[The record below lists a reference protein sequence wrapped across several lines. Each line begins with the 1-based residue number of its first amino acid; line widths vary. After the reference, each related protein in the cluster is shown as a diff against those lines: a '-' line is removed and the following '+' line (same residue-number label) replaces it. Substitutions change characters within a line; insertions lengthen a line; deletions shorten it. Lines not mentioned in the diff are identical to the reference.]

1 MNYQNEEYIQYSK
14 KKKSK
19 ETRSIAWYLTTHIT
33 LYIVLIFFLIF
44 FAWYTYFSVTHRY
57 YIVTGTSM
65 QPTLNSSIVL
75 EDESEDAVYVNIY
88 GNIDFGDIV
97 VINASNNS
105 DDIIKRVLATGGDY
119 VTIARSGNSYYVYRI
134 AKENVVLDENGIMTG
149 SLIEDVN
156 ARLQEN
162 ERGGFSYNIDYT
174 SWGAEPGIPQ
184 GGITYEAQFY
194 NQFIADADEEDLFI
208 SGGGLIYVK
217 VPEDHVFCL
226 GDNRANSRDSRYYG
240 YFSLDEIVGDVEII
254 VYDYSFGNRVLQVI
268 SFYYRQV
275 EEFFAR

>member
-33 LYIVLIFFLIF
+33 LYIILIFFLIF

-119 VTIARSGNSYYVYRI
+119 VTIARSGNSYYIYRI

>member
-14 KKKSK
+14 KKKNK

-57 YIVTGTSM
+57 YLVTGSSM
-65 QPTLNSSIVL
+65 QPTLNSGILS

-119 VTIARSGNSYYVYRI
+119 VTIARSGNSYYIYRI

-194 NQFIADADEEDLFI
+194 NQFIADADEEDLFT
-208 SGGGLIYVK
+208 SSNGLIYVK

>member
-14 KKKSK
+14 KKKNK

-33 LYIVLIFFLIF
+33 LYIILIFFLIF

-119 VTIARSGNSYYVYRI
+119 VTIARSGNSYYIYRI

-162 ERGGFSYNIDYT
+162 ERGGFSYNIDYI
-174 SWGAEPGIPQ
+174 SWGAEPGILQ

-194 NQFIADADEEDLFI
+194 NQFIADADEEDLFT
-208 SGGGLIYVK
+208 SSNGLIYVK

>member
-119 VTIARSGNSYYVYRI
+119 VTIARSGNSYYIYRI

-194 NQFIADADEEDLFI
+194 NQFIADADEEDLFT
-208 SGGGLIYVK
+208 SSNGLIYVK

>member
-1 MNYQNEEYIQYSK
+1 
-14 KKKSK
+14 
-19 ETRSIAWYLTTHIT
+19 
-33 LYIVLIFFLIF
+33 
-44 FAWYTYFSVTHRY
+44 
-57 YIVTGTSM
+57 M

-119 VTIARSGNSYYVYRI
+119 VTIARSGNSYYIYRI

>member
-14 KKKSK
+14 KKKNK

-119 VTIARSGNSYYVYRI
+119 VTIARSGNSYYIYRI
-134 AKENVVLDENGIMTG
+134 AKENVVLDENGVMTG

-174 SWGAEPGIPQ
+174 SWGAEPGILQ

-194 NQFIADADEEDLFI
+194 NQFIADADEEDLFT
-208 SGGGLIYVK
+208 SSNGLIYVK

>member
-134 AKENVVLDENGIMTG
+134 AKENVVLDENGVMTG

-174 SWGAEPGIPQ
+174 SWGAEPGILQ

-194 NQFIADADEEDLFI
+194 NQFIADADEEDLFT
-208 SGGGLIYVK
+208 SSNGLIYVK

>member
-57 YIVTGTSM
+57 YLVTGSSM
-65 QPTLNSSIVL
+65 QPTLNSGILS

-119 VTIARSGNSYYVYRI
+119 VTIARSGNSYYIYRI

-162 ERGGFSYNIDYT
+162 ERGGFSYNIDYI
-174 SWGAEPGIPQ
+174 SWGAEPGILQ
-184 GGITYEAQFY
+184 GGITYEAKFY

-208 SGGGLIYVK
+208 SGGGLIYVR

-268 SFYYRQV
+268 GFYYRQV

>member
-14 KKKSK
+14 KKKNK

-57 YIVTGTSM
+57 YLVTGSSM
-65 QPTLNSSIVL
+65 QPTLNSGILS

-119 VTIARSGNSYYVYRI
+119 VTIARSGNSYYIYRI

-162 ERGGFSYNIDYT
+162 ERGGFSYNIDYI

-194 NQFIADADEEDLFI
+194 NQFIADADEEDLFT
-208 SGGGLIYVK
+208 SSNGLIYVK
-217 VPEDHVFCL
+217 VPDNYVFCL

>member
-14 KKKSK
+14 KKKNK

-57 YIVTGTSM
+57 YLVTGTSM

-194 NQFIADADEEDLFI
+194 NQFIADADEEDLFT
-208 SGGGLIYVK
+208 SSNGLIYVK

>member
-14 KKKSK
+14 KKKNK

-57 YIVTGTSM
+57 YLVTGSSM
-65 QPTLNSSIVL
+65 QPTLNSGILS

-134 AKENVVLDENGIMTG
+134 AKENVVLDENGVMTG

-174 SWGAEPGIPQ
+174 SWGAEPGILQ

-208 SGGGLIYVK
+208 SGGGLIYVR

-268 SFYYRQV
+268 GFYYKQV

>member
-57 YIVTGTSM
+57 YLVTGSSM
-65 QPTLNSSIVL
+65 QPTLNSGILS

-119 VTIARSGNSYYVYRI
+119 VTIARSGNSYYIYRI
-134 AKENVVLDENGIMTG
+134 AKENVVLDENGVMTG

-174 SWGAEPGIPQ
+174 SWGAEPGILQ

-208 SGGGLIYVK
+208 SGGGLIYVR

>member
-119 VTIARSGNSYYVYRI
+119 VTIARSGNSYYIYRI

-174 SWGAEPGIPQ
+174 SWGAEPGILQ

-208 SGGGLIYVK
+208 SGGGLIYVR

-268 SFYYRQV
+268 GFYYRQV

>member
-119 VTIARSGNSYYVYRI
+119 VTIARSGNSYYIYRI
-134 AKENVVLDENGIMTG
+134 AKENVVLDENGVMTG

-174 SWGAEPGIPQ
+174 SWGIEPGILQ

-194 NQFIADADEEDLFI
+194 NQFIADADEEDLFT
-208 SGGGLIYVK
+208 SSNGLIYVK

>member
-33 LYIVLIFFLIF
+33 LYIILIFFLIF

-119 VTIARSGNSYYVYRI
+119 VTIARSGNSYYIYRI

-194 NQFIADADEEDLFI
+194 NQFIADADEEDLFT
-208 SGGGLIYVK
+208 SSNGLIYVK

>member
-14 KKKSK
+14 KKKNK

-119 VTIARSGNSYYVYRI
+119 VTIARSGNSYYIYRI

-194 NQFIADADEEDLFI
+194 NQFIADADEEDLFT
-208 SGGGLIYVK
+208 SSNGLIYVK

>member
-57 YIVTGTSM
+57 YLVTGSSM
-65 QPTLNSSIVL
+65 QPTLNSGILS

-134 AKENVVLDENGIMTG
+134 AKENVVLDENGVMTG

-174 SWGAEPGIPQ
+174 SWGAEPGILQ

-208 SGGGLIYVK
+208 SGGGLIYVR

>member
-65 QPTLNSSIVL
+65 QPTLNSGILS

-134 AKENVVLDENGIMTG
+134 AKENVVLDENGVMTG

-162 ERGGFSYNIDYT
+162 ERGGFSYSIDYT
-174 SWGAEPGIPQ
+174 SWGTEPGILQ

-208 SGGGLIYVK
+208 SGGGLIYVR

-268 SFYYRQV
+268 GFYYRQV